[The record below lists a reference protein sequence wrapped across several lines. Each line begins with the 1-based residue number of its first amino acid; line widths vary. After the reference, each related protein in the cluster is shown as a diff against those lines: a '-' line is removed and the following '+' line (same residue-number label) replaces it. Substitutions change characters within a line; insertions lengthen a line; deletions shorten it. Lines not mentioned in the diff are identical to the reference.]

1 MSAINGLEQAIANLN
16 SISKTAVPVLLLRLL
31 TGSRGAPSAE
41 ASALSQRTRR
51 CHVSW

>member
-31 TGSRGAPSAE
+31 TGSRARRQPKRPHCRNGHEGA
-41 ASALSQRTRR
+41 T
-51 CHVSW
+51 